1 MRDIEIMERIK
12 RRPKETTPWKLFV
25 AIWPIGLIGVAVTH
39 AVDELTTVGIF
50 KANMIALG
58 LMLWMWKSWNT
69 WVELKLIEEHYY
81 ELCLERD
88 REFYIEYAIK

>member
-12 RRPKETTPWKLFV
+12 SLPKETTLWKLFV
-25 AIWPIGLIGVAVTH
+25 AILPIGLIGAAITH
-39 AVDELTTVGIF
+39 AVNQLTTVGILG
-50 KANMIALG
+50 ANMIALG

-81 ELCLERD
+81 EVLLERH
-88 REFYIEYAIK
+88 REFYI